1 MIAGKQ
7 RDGDFQWARSAHA
20 ALPEKENAALPLYRF
35 TALPLCAFPI
45 EGFGCD
51 AQTVKHR

>member
-20 ALPEKENAALPLYRF
+20 ALPEKGNA
-35 TALPLCAFPI
+35 ALPLCAFPI
-45 EGFGCD
+45 EWFGWN
-51 AQTVKHR
+51 A